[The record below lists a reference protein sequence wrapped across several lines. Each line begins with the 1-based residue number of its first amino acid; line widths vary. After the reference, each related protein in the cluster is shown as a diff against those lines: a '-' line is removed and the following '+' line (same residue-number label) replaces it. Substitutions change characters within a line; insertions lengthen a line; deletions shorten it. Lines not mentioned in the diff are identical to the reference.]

1 MFCFVFPFLFCC
13 RVVVVV
19 FGVAVLS
26 YPGPSTQQYLKIQI
40 RPPAIGS
47 VVMVNGDSSHI
58 FSLPLTPP
66 PPPTLPSSH
75 QPLFTSFGYNM
86 PTCST
91 FGYEP
96 ASSCSEEPQKETG
109 INTHMHVQPSH
120 SVHDTRLSFLTLWAQ
135 WRCRMECESERV
147 WENWVKHTHVGKA
160 NISYSSQ
167 NRKNEYKVFIS
178 RSLWFWAFC
187 HYFHDNYVVISYCCN
202 ENLMIVTIKH
212 NEGQTQTLR

>member
-1 MFCFVFPFLFCC
+1 MHVNLQGKVKLNNRVRHFCLNMFCFVFPFLFFCC
-13 RVVVVV
+13 CSCCLCF
-19 FGVAVLS
+19 FGVAVLL

-66 PPPTLPSSH
+66 PPPTQPLTH

-109 INTHMHVQPSH
+109 INTHITQSEKHIHLPIM
-120 SVHDTRLSFLTLWAQ
+120 SVSYHTPGIFFLS
-135 WRCRMECESERV
+135 
-147 WENWVKHTHVGKA
+147 K
-160 NISYSSQ
+160 
-167 NRKNEYKVFIS
+167 
-178 RSLWFWAFC
+178 
-187 HYFHDNYVVISYCCN
+187 FH
-202 ENLMIVTIKH
+202 EHIKM
-212 NEGQTQTLR
+212 Q

>member
-1 MFCFVFPFLFCC
+1 MLTYRVKLSSTIELDIFAWTCFVLCFLSCFLLFLFLLF
-13 RVVVVV
+13 VF
-19 FGVAVLS
+19 FGVAVLL

-66 PPPTLPSSH
+66 PPPTQPLTH

-91 FGYEP
+91 FGFEP

-109 INTHMHVQPSH
+109 INTHIHSQKNTHIFPSWAYH
-120 SVHDTRLSFLTLWAQ
+120 IINLFFFFFLLNSKMQ
-135 WRCRMECESERV
+135 
-147 WENWVKHTHVGKA
+147 
-160 NISYSSQ
+160 
-167 NRKNEYKVFIS
+167 
-178 RSLWFWAFC
+178 
-187 HYFHDNYVVISYCCN
+187 
-202 ENLMIVTIKH
+202 
-212 NEGQTQTLR
+212 

>member
-1 MFCFVFPFLFCC
+1 MLTYRVKISSTIELDIFAWTCFVLCFLSCFLLFLFLLF
-13 RVVVVV
+13 VF
-19 FGVAVLS
+19 FGVAVLL

-66 PPPTLPSSH
+66 PPPTQPLTH

-91 FGYEP
+91 FGFEP

-109 INTHMHVQPSH
+109 INTNITQSEKYTHLPIM
-120 SVHDTRLSFLTLWAQ
+120 SVSYHTPGIFFFLNF
-135 WRCRMECESERV
+135 MSI
-147 WENWVKHTHVGKA
+147 VKCIEQMWIWMSLA
-160 NISYSSQ
+160 NS
-167 NRKNEYKVFIS
+167 
-178 RSLWFWAFC
+178 
-187 HYFHDNYVVISYCCN
+187 DVIFF
-202 ENLMIVTIKH
+202 
-212 NEGQTQTLR
+212 